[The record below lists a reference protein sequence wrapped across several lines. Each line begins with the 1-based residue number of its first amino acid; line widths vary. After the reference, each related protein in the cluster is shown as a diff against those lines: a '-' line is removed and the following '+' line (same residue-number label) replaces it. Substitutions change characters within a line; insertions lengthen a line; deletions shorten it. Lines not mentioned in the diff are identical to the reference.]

1 MHCSISP
8 CTARVL
14 GATPTRVC
22 NLSKSL
28 GYQRLEFSETC
39 PPPLCP
45 LLPLLVRHHRK
56 DTLLPQEYFS
66 DEAQYC
72 VEHYLLTHKRD
83 RKTTAVRGPQD
94 AEPRQTRCWQ
104 RITKCESERRKTL
117 ALVAHHR
124 WAHAHRQ
131 SHRADVD
138 TKERRRNFSHHS
150 AEGFGGTAQRQQ
162 PAAVSGLRGTR
173 LVRIAVRTQDALPTG
188 TTSSGLTWPRQPAA
202 AS

>member
-22 NLSKSL
+22 NLSKRQ

-66 DEAQYC
+66 DEAQDC
-72 VEHYLLTHKRD
+72 VEHNLLTQKRTGKRLQSEG
-83 RKTTAVRGPQD
+83 RKTHSHVRRCVGSAV
-94 AEPRQTRCWQ
+94 
-104 RITKCESERRKTL
+104 TKCESERRKAL
-117 ALVAHHR
+117 ALVARHR

-138 TKERRRNFSHHS
+138 TKKRRRNFSHHS

-162 PAAVSGLRGTR
+162 PAAISGQR
-173 LVRIAVRTQDALPTG
+173 APEA
-188 TTSSGLTWPRQPAA
+188 
-202 AS
+202 